1 MDVRRLTL
9 FLAVVDH
16 GGFTAAAQA
25 VHVAQPAVS
34 LAVRELETELGTP
47 LFVRTR
53 SGAVTTPAGDA
64 LVGPARQ
71 TLRDLATATASVA
84 AVTGVVA
91 GRLDLASLPTLAAD
105 PLAGIV
111 GRFRHAHGGVGV
123 RLAAPADGPELAEV
137 VRSGGAEVG
146 LTERGR
152 ANDGLA
158 EIALL
163 DQDLVAVLPP
173 GSPGGGQPLG
183 RRALADL
190 PLVTTTA
197 GTSLRTLVEEA
208 LADHGLVPSVAVET
222 EQRDALVPLVV
233 GGSGTAVLPTS
244 LADTAAALGAV
255 VRPLRPPVRRHIVL
269 VHRPGIVSPA
279 ARRFM
284 DLATTTGS
292 AAR

>member
-34 LAVRELETELGTP
+34 LAVRELETELGVP

-53 SGAVTTPAGDA
+53 AGAVVTPAGEA

-84 AVTGVVA
+84 AVTGLVA

-123 RLAAPADGPELAEV
+123 RLAAPADAAELAEV

-163 DQDLVAVLPP
+163 DQDLVAVSPP
-173 GSPGGGQPLG
+173 GSPDGGQPLG
-183 RRALADL
+183 RRELAAL
-190 PLVTTTA
+190 PLVTTGP
-197 GTSLRTLVEEA
+197 GTSLRVIVEEA
-208 LADHGLVPSVAVET
+208 LGPRGLVASVAVET

-233 GGSGTAVLPTS
+233 SGSGTAVLPVN
-244 LADTAAALGAV
+244 LAATAGALGAV
-255 VRPLRPPVRRHIVL
+255 IRPLHPPVRRHIVL

-279 ARRFM
+279 AERFIQ
-284 DLATTTGS
+284 LATTPRS
-292 AAR
+292 DDR

>member
-1 MDVRRLTL
+1 MDLRRLTL
-9 FLAVVDH
+9 FLAVVDE

-34 LAVRELETELGTP
+34 LAVRELETELGAA

-53 SGAVTTPAGDA
+53 AGAVLTPAGEA

-71 TLRDLATATASVA
+71 TLRDLATAAASVA
-84 AVTGVVA
+84 AVTGLVA

-105 PLAGIV
+105 PLASIV

-123 RLAAPADGPELAEV
+123 RLAAPTDAAELAEA
-137 VRSGGAEVG
+137 VRSGRAEVG

-163 DQDLVAVLPP
+163 DQDLVAVSPP
-173 GSPGGGQPLG
+173 GSADGGTPLG
-183 RRALADL
+183 RRALAAL
-190 PLVTTTA
+190 PLVTTGP
-197 GTSLRTLVEEA
+197 GTSLRVIVEEA
-208 LADHGLVPSVAVET
+208 LAAQGLVPSVAVET

-244 LADTAAALGAV
+244 LAATAGALGAV
-255 VRPLRPPVRRHIVL
+255 IRPLRPPVRRHIVL

-279 ARRFM
+279 ARQFI
-284 DLATTTGS
+284 DLATAQS
-292 AAR
+292 DAR